1 MQDILRWTLLISC
14 FLFLS
19 CQNQTDKQEEP
30 ETEHSHD
37 LEHLQEETQ
46 KYPDS
51 LLLHQDLIQAY
62 RNNGNYDSAISVTN
76 RLISRDSG
84 NAYLWNIMATLHYE
98 IEDTSG
104 TIHALQKAISI
115 YPLPDYYVALATVY
129 AEQANDSALI
139 ISDALIDQ
147 PEPNTYK
154 DDAYFIKGLY
164 YNYKKEPQLA
174 IPVLDSAISLNYTYM
189 YAYRE
194 KAIALYDL
202 KKYTVAVSVL
212 RRAVTLQNAF
222 DEGYYWLGKNYEK
235 LNYTD
240 SAITSYQNALLYD
253 KNYTEAREAL
263 DRLTKNLK

>member
-1 MQDILRWTLLISC
+1 MQVTIRLTLLITL

-19 CQNQTDKQEEP
+19 CQNQKEKQEEA
-30 ETEHSHD
+30 ETEHTHD
-37 LEHLQEETQ
+37 LAYLQQEAA

-51 LLLHQDLIQAY
+51 LLLHQDLIEAY
-62 RNNGNYDSAISVTN
+62 RNNGNYDSAITVTQ
-76 RLISRDSG
+76 RQIDRDTG

-98 IEDTSG
+98 MGDTSG
-104 TIHALQKAISI
+104 TIHSLQKAITI

-129 AEQANDSALI
+129 AEQANDTALI
-139 ISDALIDQ
+139 ISDALLDQ
-147 PEPNTYK
+147 PEPNNYK

-164 YNYKKEPQLA
+164 YNYKREPQNA
-174 IPVLDSAISLNYTYM
+174 IPALDSAIALNYTYM

-202 KKYTVAVSVL
+202 KKYKTAVTVL

-222 DEGYYWLGKNYEK
+222 DEGYYWLGRNYEK

-240 SAITSYQNALLYD
+240 SAIQSYQNALLYD

-263 DRLTKNLK
+263 DRLTKKSK